1 MNLKTNMDSCLLQ
14 IGRNKILMKNKFK
27 IKIVSVGDFG
37 NSIIKN
43 FSNFNL
49 QNVEFFD
56 LNTDWANIY
65 ESTNNYIK
73 IGTKTTHGLGC
84 GGHLSFGEKSAE
96 EDKEKITNILE
107 KSDFLIIVAGFG
119 GGIGSGASPV
129 VAKIAKKLNIPTIA
143 FISVPA
149 NFEGKIRCEN
159 AKQGLKNIHCHT
171 DKLIVFYLEKY
182 ITDKANLLTLPIDV
196 SYKDMGEI
204 IQKSIL
210 KVIDKI
216 IIEVQNKKTIKK
228 ILELVKYDLPFIEVF
243 EGN

>member
-1 MNLKTNMDSCLLQ
+1 MDSCLLQ

-43 FSNFNL
+43 FSNLNL
-49 QNVEFFD
+49 HDVEFYD
-56 LNTDWANIY
+56 LNTDWANMY
-65 ESTNNYIK
+65 ESSNEYIK
-73 IGTKTTHGLGC
+73 IGAKTTHGLGC
-84 GGHLSFGEKSAE
+84 GALSYFGEKSAE

-119 GGIGSGASPV
+119 GGTGSGASPI

-149 NFEGKIRCEN
+149 NCEGKIRCEN
-159 AKQGLKNIHCHT
+159 AKKGLKNIRYHI
-171 DKLIVFYLEKY
+171 DKLIVFYIEKY
-182 ITDKANLLTLPIDV
+182 ITDKAKPLI
-196 SYKDMGEI
+196 SYYKDMGEI

-216 IIEVQNKKTIKK
+216 IIEVQNEKTIKK